1 MSLHHAQCQDLVIAL
16 GQTTSRW
23 VNAEEETS
31 DALHIGLQAPTVM
44 AETLTIEVSDEEASS
59 GIILQGVVLPA
70 AGQAVILSP
79 IPFKFWRLVASVAVA
94 AERTVKLSK
103 LWEAW

>member
-1 MSLHHAQCQDLVIAL
+1 MSLNHAQCADLVIAL

-23 VNAEEETS
+23 VNSEEETS
-31 DALHIGLQAPTVM
+31 DALHIGLQAPAVM
-44 AETLTIEVSDEEASS
+44 AETLTIEVSDEESSS
-59 GIILQGVVLPA
+59 GIILSGVTLPT
-70 AGQAVILSP
+70 AGQAVILPP

-94 AERTVKLSK
+94 AEHTIKLSK